1 MDTDNDLQAMFEN
14 KGKKN
19 KKGTEQTE
27 LRGVVNF
34 VIAKNFGPSICFAFS
49 KSECENHARTLSKC
63 DYTTD
68 EEKEKVQKIFEAAIQ
83 SLAEED

>member
-1 MDTDNDLQAMFEN
+1 MISKD
-14 KGKKN
+14 
-19 KKGTEQTE
+19 
-27 LRGVVNF
+27 
-34 VIAKNFGPSICFAFS
+34 FGPSICFAFS

-68 EEKEKVQKIFEAAIQ
+68 EEKDQVNKIFDAAIQ